1 MAPMQKFK
9 VILMLLSITI
19 LSNCVSG
26 TAVEEMH
33 TRKYDATDWIPPK
46 ILKADENGLKIRY
59 MDNEAGA
66 TYAIEVPQDVLN
78 MASRHCDSYDKDAF
92 WIGNKRSLI
101 PTLSV
106 GTYKCR

>member
-1 MAPMQKFK
+1 MQIIKIISIF
-9 VILMLLSITI
+9 LSISI
-19 LSNCVSG
+19 LSGCVVG
-26 TAVEEMH
+26 TAVEEIK
-33 TRKYDATDWIPPK
+33 TRKYNATDWVQPK
-46 ILKADENGLKIRY
+46 IVKADENGLKIRY

-66 TYAIEVPQDVLN
+66 VYDIEIPQDVLD

-92 WIGNKRSLI
+92 WIKNKRSLI

>member
-1 MAPMQKFK
+1 MQKFK

-19 LSNCVSG
+19 LSNCAVG
-26 TAVEEMH
+26 TAVEKMP

-46 ILKADENGLKIRY
+46 ILKSDENRLKIRY

-66 TYAIEVPQDVLN
+66 RYAIEVPQDVLN

-92 WIGNKRSLI
+92 FIKNKRSLI
-101 PTLSV
+101 PTLTV
-106 GTYKCR
+106 GFYECR